1 MCAPAGQAL
10 IFCSTNLHAGWHNE
24 LEVSR
29 KTLLMAFAPQGV
41 PCGSPFGQV
50 EGQGLKF
57 FRGLR
62 PKMRPERA
70 HLVPDEADW
79 PYFFESPDGGQ
90 AANDLGHSAAVGNYT
105 REWLE
110 EVTPLR
116 TPKL

>member
-70 HLVPDEADW
+70 HLVPGESDW
-79 PYFFESPDGGQ
+79 PYFFESPDGGSHP
-90 AANDLGHSAAVGNYT
+90 LSAAAHGAGA
-105 REWLE
+105 E
-110 EVTPLR
+110 LR
-116 TPKL
+116 CVRCRWARG